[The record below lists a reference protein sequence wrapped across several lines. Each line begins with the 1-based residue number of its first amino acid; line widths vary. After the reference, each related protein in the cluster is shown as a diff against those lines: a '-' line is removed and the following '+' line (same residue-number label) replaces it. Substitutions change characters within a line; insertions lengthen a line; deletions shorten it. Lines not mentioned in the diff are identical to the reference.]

1 MQRLSS
7 VGSMLQDR
15 CAKFILQL
23 EQLDDPAAIEDAVLD
38 HLPRDEPMRS
48 QAIDALAQMLHVD
61 TNACG
66 EEGDIMGALVQA
78 ATFRVVVCEQNSGRR
93 SRTSSGRRISEDDT
107 LDLIKVVIVGDSNVG
122 KSCLMRR
129 FTDDQFVSSTRAT
142 IGMDFATR
150 VLPVDALQAGESSV
164 VQHLTVQV
172 WDTAGQ
178 EQFQSLAASYYRK
191 AGGVIIVYDAQN
203 RASFES
209 LPKWLLQVHENT
221 EGIVTMIIAAKS
233 AEGGTDAV
241 SGEEGSAFA
250 QKNDCLFARTSAKLG
265 EGVLSAFTSLA
276 ARVLEEQERKEEE
289 SEGMRLQVR
298 LNAPVPALASKKKSR
313 CCS

>member
-1 MQRLSS
+1 
-7 VGSMLQDR
+7 
-15 CAKFILQL
+15 
-23 EQLDDPAAIEDAVLD
+23 
-38 HLPRDEPMRS
+38 
-48 QAIDALAQMLHVD
+48 
-61 TNACG
+61 
-66 EEGDIMGALVQA
+66 
-78 ATFRVVVCEQNSGRR
+78 
-93 SRTSSGRRISEDDT
+93 
-107 LDLIKVVIVGDSNVG
+107 
-122 KSCLMRR
+122 MRR

-150 VLPVDALQAGESSV
+150 VLSVDALQAGESSV

-203 RASFES
+203 RTSFES
-209 LPKWLLQVHENT
+209 LPTWLLQVHENAP

-233 AEGGTDAV
+233 AEGGADAV

-250 QKNDCLFARTSAKLG
+250 QENGCLFARTSAKLG
-265 EGVLSAFTSLA
+265 EGVLPAFTSLA

-289 SEGMRLQVR
+289 TEGMS
-298 LNAPVPALASKKKSR
+298 LNAPMPLASKKKSR